1 MTTRIKVLKEEVERL
16 NKQHDEA
23 LQAIEN
29 AQSRIEEIESVCTE
43 AHHTINDLV
52 CQVNYWEKKYQNLK
66 ETFDKSQA
74 RPNE

>member
-1 MTTRIKVLKEEVERL
+1 MSLKNKMATTRIKSLKAEIEKL

-29 AQSRIEEIESVCTE
+29 AQSRIEEIESVFTE

-52 CQVNYWEKKYQNLK
+52 CQVNYWKRS
-66 ETFDKSQA
+66 T
-74 RPNE
+74 RI